1 MLEENTT
8 IFYHRELTPEEERE
22 QDRRMANFAKVLAN
36 PTRLRILRFLAH
48 QKECFGGNLHEVMG
62 IPRATLSQNLQML
75 KDVGL
80 IQGQIEHPKVKY
92 CINRRNWDIARNMFA
107 AFFSDCVK
115 EKEDEGCC

>member
-36 PTRLRILRFLAH
+36 PTRLRILRFLAS
-48 QKECFGGNLHEVMG
+48 QKEYFGGDLHEVMG

-80 IQGQIEHPKVKY
+80 ICGQIEHPKVKY

>member
-8 IFYHRELTPEEERE
+8 VFYRELTPEEEKE
-22 QDRRMANFAKVLAN
+22 QDRRMANIAKVLAN
-36 PTRLRILRFLAH
+36 PTRLRILRFLAR

-80 IQGQIEHPKVKY
+80 IRGRIEHPKVRY
-92 CINRRNWDIARNMFA
+92 CIDRENWDSARNMFA
-107 AFFSDCVK
+107 AFFNDCVK
-115 EKEDEGCC
+115 GIEDKD